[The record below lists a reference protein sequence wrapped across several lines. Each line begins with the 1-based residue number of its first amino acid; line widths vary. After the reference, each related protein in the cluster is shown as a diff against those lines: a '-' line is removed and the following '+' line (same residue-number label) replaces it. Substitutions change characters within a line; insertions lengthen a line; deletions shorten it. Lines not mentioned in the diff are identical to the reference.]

1 MLNILPQVRSAS
13 RSLNF
18 LTDTEVNQILL
29 SLADCILDNS
39 NFLIAENGKDLA
51 KMEQENPLFDRLLLN
66 QERIE
71 GIAKDIQN
79 VASLASPVGV
89 VLAQNTRP
97 NGMRLTKLTVPF
109 GVVGV
114 IYEARPN
121 VTLDVFSLCFKSG
134 NACVL
139 KGGSD
144 AQHSNIAA
152 VSLIHQVLQKYN
164 VDPMVVQLLP
174 ASRASTNDLLNAVG
188 LVDLIIP
195 RGSES
200 LIQFVRD
207 NARIPVIETGTGV
220 CHIYIDE
227 FADVHKA
234 KGIITNAKTRRV
246 SVCNAA
252 ECMVMH
258 AVQLPNLSEI
268 CSDLAH
274 KNVQLYVD
282 DKAFVVLQ
290 NHYPSHLLHKAT
302 AEDFGKEFIDY
313 KLAIKTVDS
322 IEQAIEFINTHGTM
336 HSECIVSENAER
348 ITLFQKMIDAAC
360 VYANVS
366 TAFTDGAQFGLGAEI
381 GISTQKMHARGPMS
395 LAELCS
401 YKWLIEGEGQ
411 VRE

>member
-282 DKAFVVLQ
+282 DKAFVALQ

-302 AEDFGKEFIDY
+302 AED
-313 KLAIKTVDS
+313 
-322 IEQAIEFINTHGTM
+322 
-336 HSECIVSENAER
+336 
-348 ITLFQKMIDAAC
+348 
-360 VYANVS
+360 
-366 TAFTDGAQFGLGAEI
+366 
-381 GISTQKMHARGPMS
+381 
-395 LAELCS
+395 
-401 YKWLIEGEGQ
+401 
-411 VRE
+411 